1 MYRALDPSAILAT
14 CGRLGQRIAE
24 RFPGSGLSRV
34 SQELFH
40 LAEESAAHV
49 ETLRRPHWPTRVGV
63 LLGLLLIVGI
73 LVAVIVSF
81 RVSAAVGGLS
91 DLLQGLE
98 AAVNDVIFLGIAI
111 YFLLTVEN
119 RLKRRWALRSLHELR
134 STYVIDMHQLTKDPE
149 LLLSPQMVTA
159 SSPQRAM
166 TRFELSRYLDYC
178 SEMLSII
185 SKLAALYVQHFEDG
199 LVLSAVNDIESLTG
213 SLSAKIW
220 QKIVILDSFAVLEM
234 TPPAQ

>member
-14 CGRLGQRIAE
+14 CQILSRRITE

-49 ETLRRPHWPTRVGV
+49 EALRRPHWPTRVGV
-63 LLGLLLIVGI
+63 ILGLLLIVGI
-73 LVAVIVSF
+73 SVGFIASF
-81 RVSAAVGGLS
+81 RVPATVGGLS

-98 AAVNDVIFLGIAI
+98 AAVNDVVFLGIAI

-134 STYVIDMHQLTKDPE
+134 SIAHVIDMHQLTKDPE
-149 LLLSPQMVTA
+149 LLLSPAMATP
-159 SSPQRAM
+159 SSPQRTM

-178 SEMLSII
+178 SEMLSIT
-185 SKLAALYVQHFEDG
+185 SKLAALYVQHLEDG
-199 LVLSAVNDIESLTG
+199 LVLSAVNDIQSLAG

-220 QKIVILDSFAVLEM
+220 QKIVILDSFAVRE
-234 TPPAQ
+234 TTSAQ